1 MRLRHQLEEVRSD
14 VRLAVRQLKSA
25 PGFTLVADSPWRWE
39 SASTAP
45 SSRWPTR
52 R

>member
-1 MRLRHQLEEVRSD
+1 MRLMQRLEELLSD
-14 VRLAVRQLKSA
+14 VRLAVRQLISA
-25 PGFTLVADSPWRWE
+25 RGFTLVARSPWRSA

-45 SSRWPTR
+45 SSRWPMR